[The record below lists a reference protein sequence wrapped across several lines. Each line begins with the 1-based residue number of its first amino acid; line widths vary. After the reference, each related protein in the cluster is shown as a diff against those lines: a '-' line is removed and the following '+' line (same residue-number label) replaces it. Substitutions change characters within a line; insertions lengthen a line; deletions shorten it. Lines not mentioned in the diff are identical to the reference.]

1 MAAIQTPDEIQAIL
15 TRLEGEQIA
24 TLQVL
29 GINSLKSSSP
39 MPHALEG
46 DMVESS
52 AVTDRQFTV
61 VTNRHEIAVDLQR
74 TGKLLWLAAADPYV
88 MAVGSVRPTVR
99 LVLRSGQGVD
109 LTEPAKT
116 KRITVTVSAR
126 PRVTPPA

>member
-1 MAAIQTPDEIQAIL
+1 MHKYGLMAAIQTPDEIQAIL

-52 AVTDRQFTV
+52 AVHSG
-61 VTNRHEIAVDLQR
+61 HE
-74 TGKLLWLAAADPYV
+74 
-88 MAVGSVRPTVR
+88 PT
-99 LVLRSGQGVD
+99 
-109 LTEPAKT
+109 
-116 KRITVTVSAR
+116 
-126 PRVTPPA
+126 